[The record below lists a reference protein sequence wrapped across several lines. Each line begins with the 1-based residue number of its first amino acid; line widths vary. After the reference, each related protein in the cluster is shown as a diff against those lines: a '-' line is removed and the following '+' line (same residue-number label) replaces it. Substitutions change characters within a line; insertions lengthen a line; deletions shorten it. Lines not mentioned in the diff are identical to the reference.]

1 MTKSLKSVSG
11 DLASAVQFLSVVPL
25 PAVDYHPDALSRAVK
40 YFPLVGALIGGA
52 AALLNLV
59 LIRHLPRLASAFVVV
74 TVLVLVTG
82 CLHEDGLA
90 DAADGFGGGHT
101 REKILLIF
109 RDSCIG
115 SYGAVAVCLSIVGR
129 IILISSLPPRHI
141 TAYLIVASALCR
153 WTVLPLSCFLPSAR
167 EGEGQGAR
175 IARLTTRW
183 SLIVGTLFAFTL
195 TGVVLRW
202 QAIVPIAA
210 SLLVTYLSG
219 RFYFKKI
226 GGITGDCFGATTQ
239 LTEIAVYLCG
249 VWGG

>member
-25 PAVDYHPDALSRAVK
+25 PGVDYHPDALSRAVK

-74 TVLVLVTG
+74 TLLVLVTG

-129 IILISSLPPRHI
+129 IILISSLPARHI
-141 TAYLIVASALCR
+141 TAYLIVASAL
-153 WTVLPLSCFLPSAR
+153 LPL
-167 EGEGQGAR
+167 
-175 IARLTTRW
+175 
-183 SLIVGTLFAFTL
+183 
-195 TGVVLRW
+195 
-202 QAIVPIAA
+202 
-210 SLLVTYLSG
+210 
-219 RFYFKKI
+219 
-226 GGITGDCFGATTQ
+226 DCFTS
-239 LTEIAVYLCG
+239 
-249 VWGG
+249 